1 MKNFS
6 VGSRLA
12 ASFSALILV
21 VLGIA
26 WLGLDR
32 LGDARASL
40 DRVAVDRWRGAQD
53 AVDGF
58 SRAAQN
64 SGHVMQIFLGADGG
78 EAERRLAAMAENSRK
93 VDALMADLEKR
104 VAGCERGSALLREV
118 KAARVS
124 YADSFRRASALLR
137 EGRREEAQLVAS
149 AEVVPRLEGIQN
161 AWWVF
166 FQHQGDHVNEAAAAA
181 GDDYVQARRAV
192 VMIVLAAV
200 IFAVGLA
207 LLVTRGITGPL
218 GDAVRAAE
226 RVAEGDL
233 RELGAVDRADELGR
247 LHAAMREMSSKLAQ
261 VIGEVRA
268 GADALTG
275 ASQQVSTTSQQLSQG
290 TGEQAA
296 SVEETTASLEEMNAS
311 ISRSAETCRRTEQTA
326 TRCATDA
333 QAGGRSVEKTV
344 AAMQT
349 IAERISIVEEIAYQ
363 TNLLALNAAIEAARA
378 GEHGRGF
385 AVVASEVRKLAE
397 RAQKAAQ
404 DIAGVAGSS
413 VETAAA
419 SGRSIATLVPA
430 IRSTAELVQE
440 VSAASQEQAAGI
452 AQVSRAMSAVDQVTQ
467 RNAAAAEELSSTA
480 EEMST
485 QAEALQQLVAY
496 FTVSGDLPARALGVA
511 PLAPPRLAPAR
522 RAVA

>member
-452 AQVSRAMSAVDQVTQ
+452 AQV
-467 RNAAAAEELSSTA
+467 
-480 EEMST
+480 
-485 QAEALQQLVAY
+485 
-496 FTVSGDLPARALGVA
+496 
-511 PLAPPRLAPAR
+511 
-522 RAVA
+522 